1 MRLTID
7 YEMSGD
13 KIPKDYRRG
22 FASLIKNAI
31 QNCNPKLYEYYYT
44 GEFKMKPFTFGIYF
58 PQGTKKNGDGFYV
71 GNQFK
76 LNFSTSSIELATY
89 IYNGF
94 LRIKEKGY
102 PLFKSNIVKPQ
113 RTFLHRKFEVKKDE
127 LLFKTLSPVLVITKG
142 SNIKEYPKYLLPFE
156 DGFNEG
162 LEFAVRECAIEFLG
176 IENDFEFKVEVKAY
190 KKVPVWHYNQWMSS
204 FNGLIEIKSIPE
216 VLQMIYDIG
225 LGVRR
230 SQGFGMLEVVG

>member
-31 QNCNPKLYEYYYT
+31 ENCNPKLYEYYYT

-76 LNFSTSSIELATY
+76 LNFSTSSIELATH

-94 LRIKEKGY
+94 HRLKIDGY
-102 PLFKSNIVKPQ
+102 PLFDNIAKPT
-113 RTFLHRKFEVKKDE
+113 RSFLHRNFVVRRNEI
-127 LLFKTLSPVLVITKG
+127 LFKTISPVLVITKG
-142 SNIKEYPKYLLPFE
+142 SNIKEYPKYLLPGEEGFE
-156 DGFNEG
+156 EG
-162 LEFAVRECAIEFLG
+162 LEFSVRECAKEFL
-176 IENDFEFKVEVKAY
+176 ETNNDFEFEVEVKTF
-190 KKVPVWHYNQWMSS
+190 KKITLWHYNQWMSS
-204 FNGLIEIKSIPE
+204 FNGIIEIKSPPE

>member
-7 YEMSGD
+7 FKMNGD

-22 FASLIKNAI
+22 FASLIKTAI
-31 QNCNPKLYEYYYT
+31 QKCNSKLYEFYYT
-44 GEFKMKPFTFGIYF
+44 GDYRMKPFTFGIYF
-58 PQGTKKNGDGFYV
+58 PNGTKLNGDGFVV
-71 GNQFK
+71 GNNFK
-76 LNFSTSSIELATY
+76 LNFSTSSFELATY

-94 LRIKEKGY
+94 HGIKKEGY
-102 PLFKSNIVKPQ
+102 PLFNNTVISQ
-113 RTFLHRKFEVKKDE
+113 RAFLHKKVEIKKDE
-127 LLFKTLSPVLVITKG
+127 ILFRTLSQVLVITKG
-142 SNIKEYPKYLLPFE
+142 SHLNKYAKYLLPGE

-162 LEFAVRECAIEFLG
+162 LEFSVRECAKEFLR
-176 IENDFEFKVEVKAY
+176 INKDFELTVNVKAY
-190 KKVPVWHYNQWMSS
+190 KKIPVWHYNQWMSS

-230 SQGFGMLEVVG
+230 SQGFGLLEVVR